1 MPPAASPAPSPTD
14 GPNRRWWEHPWL
26 LLALV
31 IAATVPMIWPQ
42 TPPLVDL
49 PGHIGRYRVQLGLEE
64 SPFLGRYY
72 QFDWALI
79 GNLGVDLLIEPFA
92 RLFGLEMGVKLIVL
106 AIPPLTVLGFLLVA
120 REIHGRIPPTAFFA
134 LPLAYGYPF
143 QFGFVNFA
151 LSMALAF
158 LAFPLW
164 LRLGRSGRWKLR
176 AAIFVPISCL
186 IWVSHTFGWG
196 LLGLLAFAGE
206 TADQR
211 DRHGATRLQAF
222 FKGGLHCI
230 PLALPFVLMLAWRS
244 GAVAGVNAD
253 WFNWDAKGRWLLS
266 ILKERWETWDKAGAI
281 LLMALPVL
289 GLIRL
294 GFKFRHALALATI
307 FLTLIFVLLPRI
319 VFGSAY
325 ADMRLTPFLVAVAV
339 LGITPKGWVER
350 RLSGAIAV
358 LALLFFVS
366 RIAVTTWTF
375 ADLDQ
380 AWRGQLAA
388 LEQVPPG
395 SRVLVQA
402 SVPCNRA
409 WRTNRMEH
417 VGSLAIARRDAFTND
432 QWAMPGAQLIKVRY
446 REGAPFVLD
455 PSQIMRPHPRCRS
468 YNETIL
474 PLFLQLMPT
483 DGFDYVW
490 FVDLA
495 RPLWP
500 EDQRLTPVWN
510 GGARGILYRLA
521 DSATS
526 ASETPNG
533 SLARPTR

>member
-1 MPPAASPAPSPTD
+1 MPPVQPTPSTQTE
-14 GPNRRWWEHPWL
+14 GPPRGWWEHPWL

-31 IAATVPMIWPQ
+31 LGAALPLLWPQ

-64 SPFLGRYY
+64 SPFLDRYY
-72 QFDWALI
+72 GFDWALI
-79 GNLGVDLLIEPFA
+79 GNLGVDLLIELFA
-92 RLFGLEMGVKLIVL
+92 PIFGLELGVKLIVI
-106 AIPPLTVLGFLLVA
+106 AIPVMTVAGFLLVA

-151 LSMALAF
+151 LSIALAL

-164 LRLGRSGRWKLR
+164 LRMGRSGRWRLR
-176 AAIFVPISCL
+176 AALFVPISCL
-186 IWVSHTFGWG
+186 IWVCHTFGWG
-196 LLGLLAFAGE
+196 LLGLLVFAGE

-222 FKGGLHCI
+222 LKGGLHCI
-230 PLALPFVLMLAWRS
+230 PLALPFLLMLAWRS
-244 GAVAGVNAD
+244 GAVAGENAD
-253 WFNWDAKGRWLLS
+253 WFNWEAKGRWLLS

-289 GLIRL
+289 ALVRL
-294 GFKFRHALALATI
+294 GFKFRHGMALATI
-307 FLTLIFVLLPRI
+307 FLILIFVLLPRI

-339 LGITPKGWVER
+339 LGITPNGWVER

-358 LALLFFVS
+358 LALLFFVT
-366 RIAVTTWTF
+366 RIAVTSWTF
-375 ADLDQ
+375 ADLDR
-380 AWRGQLAA
+380 AWQGQLAA
-388 LEQVPPG
+388 LQHVPAG

-402 SVPCNRA
+402 FVPCNRA

-417 VGSLAIARRDAFTND
+417 VGSMAIARRDAFTND
-432 QWAMPGAQLIKVRY
+432 QWAMPGAQLIKVEY
-446 REGAPFVLD
+446 QEGAPFILD
-455 PSQIMRPHPRCRS
+455 PSQIMRPHPRCRG
-468 YNETIL
+468 YYEMVL
-474 PLFLQLMPT
+474 PLFLQKLPPR
-483 DGFDYVW
+483 GFDFVW
-490 FVDLA
+490 FVDLP

-500 EDQRLTPVWN
+500 DDGRLTPVWN
-510 GGARGILYRLA
+510 GGRTGILYRLSG
-521 DSATS
+521 SATS

-533 SLARPTR
+533 SDARPTR